1 MISIVK
7 FEWDE
12 NKNKSNI
19 NKHGISFQLAA
30 KVFQDDHVIILP
42 DEFHSGDEERNIAIG
57 MVEKV
62 LYVVFT
68 ERTDAIR
75 IISAR
80 RATKLEMM
88 LYDDNLYS

>member
-1 MISIVK
+1 MK

-30 KVFQDDHVIILP
+30 RVFQDAHVIILP
-42 DEFHSGDEERNIAIG
+42 DELHSTDEERNIAIG
-57 MVEKV
+57 MVEKI

-80 RATKLEMM
+80 RATKLEEM

>member
-1 MISIVK
+1 MK

-80 RATKLEMM
+80 RATKFEVM